1 MRNLFDSLSRSR
13 FAWFRTVV
21 AVAIGVVGLS
31 AVCRAENPRFVADFN
46 ADGRADVA
54 GIADDGVYV
63 SLSDGRGSFGAAS
76 KWLAHYFTVTNG
88 WDSPALIRVVGDVNG
103 DRRADIV
110 GFGGAGVYVAINSGT
125 KFADPVLWT
134 ENFGTDEGW
143 TIDQHVREIRDVN
156 GDGKDDI
163 VACSA
168 GAVAC
173 ALSDGRSFGEFQWL
187 KKNVYSQSLLGDSK
201 AGTLLTFSDVNGDN
215 KTDLVTFDKDKIHA
229 DYGTGS
235 GFLGMLRLPYPAG
248 QKLTGLQ
255 RAVGDADGDGK
266 AEFLFFTDNGVLV
279 LSQTGNAQPRLWSN
293 NFSTTAG
300 WTSDFLLRTVGDVN
314 GDRRTDVVGFGIAD
328 VIVATSDRSNFVNPA
343 PWGGK
348 KFANADWKSSATVAA
363 KTTSRPMT
371 SRPASTGGSTSS
383 AIKSSAVWFS
393 EKKLNI
399 SAFRPAS
406 PTADPVTVFDANIL
420 GYYIPLFEEPN
431 LEIRG
436 TGSNKLYLL
445 DVPDGDSNR
454 YWEKGS
460 KWNVPRQFYFQKAVL
475 TDATS
480 TIEFFSSA
488 SERRSSFSSKIGLE
502 GGAFGTTVG
511 VEGRLSGTKS
521 ESRSSKTSF
530 IRGEKLAARYWLVLN
545 KKLARLDREFREHI
559 LDDSNFQS
567 PQKWDSFFKSYGTH
581 YPLAVLYGGKSVYEK
596 NITGESMDTASSQS
610 WGVSANASTSI
621 SGVDVAA
628 TASYDQSVSKGRS
641 TNKEVTKR
649 RSTNYGGKSTT
660 SADGVDGWELGENDK
675 NLVPVNVQ
683 LEEIWNLVRP
693 EFFPGV
699 DPNRV
704 RNRQAEMKRQ
714 LTRLLTGKL
723 PPPPQPDRKKRHFVI
738 RVMAKYGANRGYP
751 LASSTATIM
760 KGGEALKDEAPQI
773 KSIPNDY
780 VLVEEKRPG
789 HAGRRNSTWY
799 YLTVYDHPAYP
810 VDKLNTDRYAFV
822 LRNSQHRNT
831 RAIYFPNDR
840 ATIPQGNRGTLSS
853 DFFSDS
859 STKSEPI
866 WGSNWFNF
874 KVKGGGV
881 GEVVIHVFERK
892 VNVDD
897 SSPTKKANEKVQAGL
912 RPPYARR

>member
-1 MRNLFDSLSRSR
+1 MRITFPRTHLSRIGWLR
-13 FAWFRTVV
+13 KAV
-21 AVAIGVVGLS
+21 AVLIAVVGWSS
-31 AVCRAENPRFVADFN
+31 ACRADNPRFVADFN

-54 GIADDGVYV
+54 FIAEDGVYV
-63 SLSDGRGSFGAAS
+63 SLSDGRGSFGADK
-76 KWLAHYFTVTNG
+76 KWLAHYFTEANG
-88 WDSPALIRVVGDVNG
+88 WDDPALIRVAGDVNG

-110 GFGGAGVYVAINSGT
+110 GFGGAGVFVAISSGT

-134 ENFGTDEGW
+134 SNFGTDEGW

-187 KKNVYSQSLLGDSK
+187 KKDLYSPDLLSNSK
-201 AGTLLTFSDVNGDN
+201 KNGTLLTFSDVNGDK
-215 KTDLVTFDKDKIHA
+215 KTDLVTFDKDKVYA
-229 DYGTGS
+229 NYGTGS
-235 GFLGMLRLPYPAG
+235 GFLGFLQLRYPNG

-255 RAVGDADGDGK
+255 RAIGDADGDGK
-266 AEFLFFTDNGVLV
+266 AEFLFFTANGVQV
-279 LSQTGNAQPRLWSN
+279 LSQNAQPRLWSN
-293 NFSTTAG
+293 NFGTTAG
-300 WTSDFLLRTVGDVN
+300 WVSNSLVRTVGDVN
-314 GDRRTDVVGFGIAD
+314 GDRLADVVGFGIAD

-343 PWGGK
+343 SWGGK
-348 KFANADWKSSATVAA
+348 RFANDNWKSSATVAA
-363 KTTSRPMT
+363 TTTSRSKP
-371 SRPASTGGSTSS
+371 PAGSAPSM
-383 AIKSSAVWFS
+383 IKSSAVWFS
-393 EKKLNI
+393 DKQMNV

-406 PTADPVTVFDANIL
+406 PSAKPVTAFAASTL
-420 GYYIPLFEEPN
+420 GYYIPEFEEPN
-431 LEIRG
+431 LEVRG
-436 TGSNKLYLL
+436 TGNNKLNLL
-445 DVPDGDSNR
+445 EVPDGDSNR
-454 YWEKGS
+454 YWEKGGG
-460 KWNVPRQFYFQKAVL
+460 WNVPRQFYFQKAVL
-475 TDATS
+475 TEASS
-480 TIEFFSSA
+480 TIDFFSSS
-488 SERRSSFSSKIGLE
+488 SERRSSFSAKLGLE

-521 ESRSSKTSF
+521 ETQGSKKSF

-545 KKLARLDREFREHI
+545 KKVAGLDREFREY
-559 LDDSNFQS
+559 LLNDRNFQS
-567 PQKWDSFFKSYGTH
+567 PQNWDAFFKQYGTH
-581 YPLAVLYGGKSVYEK
+581 YPLAVLYGGKSFYESEM
-596 NITGESMDTASSQS
+596 TGESMEKASSQS
-610 WGVSANASTSI
+610 WGVSANASTTI
-621 SGVDVAA
+621 AGVDVAA
-628 TASYDQSVSKGRS
+628 TASYDQSVAEGRS

-649 RSTNYGGKSTT
+649 KAVNFGGT
-660 SADGVDGWELGENDK
+660 SATSGDGVDGWQLGDDDT

-683 LEEIWNLVRP
+683 LEGIWNLVRP
-693 EFFPGV
+693 EYFPGV

-704 RNRQAEMKRQ
+704 RNRQTEMQRQ
-714 LTRLLTGKL
+714 LIRLLTGKL

-738 RVMAKYGANRGYP
+738 RVMAKYGKNRGYP

-760 KGGEALKDEAPQI
+760 KGGEALKDEASGI
-773 KSIPNDY
+773 RTIPNDY

-912 RPPYARR
+912 RPPYTRR